1 MRPEQLAELVDGI
14 RDLPAGETYALM
26 VDLMG
31 TAALRY
37 GEAAGLYVG
46 DIDFSRGVIELQRQV
61 TEVSKEELDEPL
73 KEGYWRDGN
82 LVWGP
87 LKNGDDRTVPVPL
100 HLVKSLR
107 ALTVGRRAG
116 ELLFRSERGE
126 KVVRRNTLARKV
138 GWSKRVARMGFVGF
152 RIHDLRATALTNLLE
167 AGVKLHV
174 VRDIA
179 GHSDLRV
186 TNLYTRP
193 HDDALSLAAAALD
206 TYASRTR

>member
-1 MRPEQLAELVDGI
+1 MKWI
-14 RDLPAGETYALM
+14 
-26 VDLMG
+26 
-31 TAALRY
+31 
-37 GEAAGLYVG
+37 
-46 DIDFSRGVIELQRQV
+46 
-61 TEVSKEELDEPL
+61 
-73 KEGYWRDGN
+73 
-82 LVWGP
+82 
-87 LKNGDDRTVPVPL
+87 
-100 HLVKSLR
+100 R
-107 ALTVGRRAG
+107 ALTAGWRAG

-186 TNLYTRP
+186 TNLCTRP
-193 HDDALSLAAAALD
+193 HDDALNLAAAALS
-206 TYASRTR
+206 TYAERSR